1 MNCSPTPASTVVTLS
16 PSAALYTRYK
26 SLDLPPTWQG
36 NPAPVPLDGGDQLAE
51 RVGIV
56 WGIGVSPGIAEGTV
70 RVVRDADS
78 DQADDFEPGDKVARE
93 DPPGPVLIAQ
103 VASLPTSSNRRT
115 A

>member
-78 DQADDFEPGDKVARE
+78 DQADDFVTASRGVRAYAPTTATKSRARTR
-93 DPPGPVLIAQ
+93 LAL
-103 VASLPTSSNRRT
+103 S
-115 A
+115 